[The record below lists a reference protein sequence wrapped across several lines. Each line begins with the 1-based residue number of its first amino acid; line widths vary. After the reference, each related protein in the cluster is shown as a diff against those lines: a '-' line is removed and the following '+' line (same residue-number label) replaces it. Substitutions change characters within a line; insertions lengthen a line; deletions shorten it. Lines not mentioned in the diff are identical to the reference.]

1 MDRRRFL
8 RLAVATPALASLA
21 RPNCVAAQGTR
32 VLRYV
37 PYTDVTVL
45 DPTWST
51 AYVTRDHAAMVYDTL
66 FALDER
72 LTPQHQML
80 AGHTVSDDCLT
91 WDLTLRPGLVFHDGS
106 AVLARDCVASLVRWA
121 RRDAF
126 GGALIAVT
134 DELAAP
140 DDRTIRFRLKRPFAL
155 LPYALARNGAP
166 YPAIMP
172 ERLAR
177 TDAFTQLT
185 EIVGSGPF
193 RFKADERVVG
203 ARAVYTRFEGYR
215 PRETGTPSGTAGPK
229 IVHFDRV
236 EWLVQPDAATAVNAL
251 VAGEVDMFY
260 NPPTDLLPVLRRSRD
275 LQVFQGDPLGN
286 VALMRVN
293 HLHPPFDNPG
303 VRRAVLSAV
312 RQEDFMLA
320 MMGEDRALWRDG
332 VGVFPPGTPMAS
344 AAGLDVLASPRPV
357 EEAKRALEAA
367 GYRGER
373 AVVLISTDSP
383 KLQALG
389 EVAADLMRRIGMSVD
404 PQVTDW
410 GTVVQRRAKKEPVAQ
425 GGWSAFFTTFS
436 GQDLLDP
443 AGYLA
448 LRGTGERAWFGW
460 PTDAVMEDLRA
471 QWLASGDPA
480 QQRAICRD
488 IQARAMAE
496 VPFVPLG
503 QAFYATAA
511 KRDLTGILQ
520 GFSTFWNVRRA

>member
-1 MDRRRFL
+1 M
-8 RLAVATPALASLA
+8 
-21 RPNCVAAQGTR
+21 
-32 VLRYV
+32 
-37 PYTDVTVL
+37 
-45 DPTWST
+45 
-51 AYVTRDHAAMVYDTL
+51 
-66 FALDER
+66 
-72 LTPQHQML
+72 
-80 AGHTVSDDCLT
+80 
-91 WDLTLRPGLVFHDGS
+91 
-106 AVLARDCVASLVRWA
+106 
-121 RRDAF
+121 
-126 GGALIAVT
+126 
-134 DELAAP
+134 
-140 DDRTIRFRLKRPFAL
+140 
-155 LPYALARNGAP
+155 
-166 YPAIMP
+166 
-172 ERLAR
+172 
-177 TDAFTQLT
+177 
-185 EIVGSGPF
+185 
-193 RFKADERVVG
+193 
-203 ARAVYTRFEGYR
+203 
-215 PRETGTPSGTAGPK
+215 
-229 IVHFDRV
+229 HFDRV

-260 NPPTDLLPVLRRSRD
+260 NPPTDLLPILRRSRD

-344 AAGLDVLASPRPV
+344 EAGLDVLTSPRPV
-357 EEAKRALEAA
+357 EEAKRALETA

-389 EVAADLMRRIGMSVD
+389 EVATDLMRRVGMNVD

-448 LRGTGERAWFGW
+448 LRGSRRARVVRLADRRTGGGSARPVAGER
-460 PTDAVMEDLRA
+460 
-471 QWLASGDPA
+471 
-480 QQRAICRD
+480 
-488 IQARAMAE
+488 
-496 VPFVPLG
+496 
-503 QAFYATAA
+503 
-511 KRDLTGILQ
+511 
-520 GFSTFWNVRRA
+520 